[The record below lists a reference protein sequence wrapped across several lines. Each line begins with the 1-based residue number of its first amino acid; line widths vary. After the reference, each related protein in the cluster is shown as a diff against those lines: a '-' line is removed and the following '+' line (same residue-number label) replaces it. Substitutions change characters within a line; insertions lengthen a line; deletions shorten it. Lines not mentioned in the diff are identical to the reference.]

1 MQPKL
6 KTQAQDQTRKT
17 FEWGVSSTTIDFM
30 RAAELARVRD
40 GSANDC
46 GCGSGPISQPLQP
59 LQRETNGGRK

>member
-1 MQPKL
+1 MQSKL
-6 KTQAQDQTRKT
+6 KTQAQSQTRKT

-46 GCGSGPISQPLQP
+46 GCGSEALSPQPQPLQKQP
-59 LQRETNGGRK
+59 NGDRN

>member
-46 GCGSGPISQPLQP
+46 GCGSEAISPPLEPLRKQP
-59 LQRETNGGRK
+59 NGGQK